1 MDMHMMKMSRVAT
14 EMHAR
19 EALEK
24 AKAVQ
29 PKLNGMVTFCEVDE
43 QLENLK
49 NIDTNAK
56 LYGMPIVLKDNINT
70 KGVLT
75 TASSNILGNYIAV
88 YNANI
93 FDKLQAA
100 GEIVIGK
107 SSMDELAMGGTNLSA
122 ATGPVYNPYD
132 LNRISGGSSGGSAVM
147 VASGVVP
154 FAIGSDTGDSVRKP
168 ASYNNIIGVKPTYG
182 RISRYGVIP
191 YASSLDHVGFFT
203 TCIKDACRMLEVCSG
218 RDDKDM
224 TCSYK
229 EVKEPANEEK
239 ENVNPEETTE
249 EVKQNGE
256 ETVENH
262 K

>member
-29 PKLNGMVTFCEVDE
+29 PKLNAMVTFCEVDE

-75 TASSNILGNYIAV
+75 TASSNILGNYIPV
-88 YNANI
+88 YNAHI
-93 FDKLQAA
+93 VDKLQAA
-100 GEIVIGK
+100 GAIVIGK

-182 RISRYGVIP
+182 RIFRYGVIP
-191 YASSLDHVGFFT
+191 YA
-203 TCIKDACRMLEVCSG
+203 
-218 RDDKDM
+218 
-224 TCSYK
+224 
-229 EVKEPANEEK
+229 
-239 ENVNPEETTE
+239 
-249 EVKQNGE
+249 
-256 ETVENH
+256 
-262 K
+262 